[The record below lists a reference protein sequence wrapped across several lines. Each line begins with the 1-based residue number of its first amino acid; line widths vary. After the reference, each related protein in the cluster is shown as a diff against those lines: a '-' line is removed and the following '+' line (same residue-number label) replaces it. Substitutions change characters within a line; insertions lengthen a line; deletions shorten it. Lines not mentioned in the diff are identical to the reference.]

1 MRKVQ
6 GTLAF
11 SYSPNQPHILLEGH
25 ADVYRFDDGLE
36 FERPIESGTLVTLTL
51 ITVPG
56 PNPANS
62 AKAQFDVERIAA
74 VHVDRPVV
82 SGVSAVSAV
91 PATLRLVG

>member
-6 GTLAF
+6 GKLVF
-11 SYSPNQPHILLEGH
+11 GYYPNQPHIFLEGH
-25 ADVYRFDDGLE
+25 SDVYRFDDGLQ
-36 FERPIESGTLVTLTL
+36 FDQSIESGSLVTLTL

-74 VHVDRPVV
+74 VHVDQPAM
-82 SGVSAVSAV
+82 SGMLAM
-91 PATLRLVG
+91 PTMLRLVG

>member
-6 GTLAF
+6 GTLVV
-11 SYSPNQPHILLEGH
+11 SYYPHQPHILLVGH

-36 FERPIESGTLVTLTL
+36 FDRPIESGTVVTLTL

-62 AKAQFDVERIAA
+62 AKTQFDVERIAA
-74 VHVDRPVV
+74 VHVDQTAMPSLLAAPV
-82 SGVSAVSAV
+82 
-91 PATLRLVG
+91 RLVG

>member
-6 GTLAF
+6 GTLVF
-11 SYSPNQPHILLEGH
+11 SYYPNQPYILLEGH
-25 ADVYRFDDGLE
+25 ADAYCFDDGLE
-36 FERPIESGTLVTLTL
+36 FDQSIESGALVTLTM

-74 VHVDRPVV
+74 VHVDQPAT
-82 SGVSAVSAV
+82 SGMLAM
-91 PATLRLVG
+91 PLTLRLVG

>member
-6 GTLAF
+6 GTLVF
-11 SYSPNQPHILLEGH
+11 GYYPNQPHIHLDGH
-25 ADVYRFDDGLE
+25 ADVYLFDEGLE
-36 FERPIESGTLVTLTL
+36 LDRSIESGAMVTLTL

-74 VHVDRPVV
+74 IQVDRPAT
-82 SGVSAVSAV
+82 SGLLAV
-91 PATLRLVG
+91 PVTLRLAG

>member
-6 GTLAF
+6 GTLVF
-11 SYSPNQPHILLEGH
+11 SYYPGQPHIRLEGH
-25 ADVYRFDDGLE
+25 ADVYRFDKGLE
-36 FERPIESGTLVTLTL
+36 FDRSIESGALVTLTL

-74 VHVDRPVV
+74 LHVDQPAK
-82 SGVSAVSAV
+82 SGLLSL
-91 PATLRLVG
+91 PMKLELVG

>member
-6 GTLAF
+6 GTLVF
-11 SYSPNQPHILLEGH
+11 SYHPNQPHILLDGH
-25 ADVYRFDDGLE
+25 VDVYRFDAGLE
-36 FERPIESGTLVTLTL
+36 FERPIESGALVTLTL

-74 VHVDRPVV
+74 VHVDRPARSSLLSLPV
-82 SGVSAVSAV
+82 
-91 PATLRLVG
+91 TLKMVG

>member
-6 GTLAF
+6 GTLV
-11 SYSPNQPHILLEGH
+11 SGYHPDQSHIHLDGH
-25 ADVYRFDDGLE
+25 ADIYRFDAGLE
-36 FERPIESGTLVTLTL
+36 FERPIESGALVTLTL

-74 VHVDRPVV
+74 VHIDRPAANVLPLPV
-82 SGVSAVSAV
+82 K
-91 PATLRLVG
+91 LKMVG

>member
-6 GTLAF
+6 GTLVF
-11 SYSPNQPHILLEGH
+11 SYYPGQPHILLDGH

-36 FERPIESGTLVTLTL
+36 FDGSIESGTLVTLTL

-62 AKAQFDVERIAA
+62 AKALFDVERVAA
-74 VHVDRPVV
+74 IHVDQPAMSGKLAMPV
-82 SGVSAVSAV
+82 
-91 PATLRLVG
+91 TLRLVG